1 LSIPRLTQEV
11 FFCELFRKIRDDSCK
26 STTIVR
32 NGTNRYG
39 KAQDHCKDCGVYRV
53 LKPKLTSSE
62 TEQQT
67 VLRACLQRSSFR
79 GVERIFDMARQTVA
93 QWIKT
98 HVETT
103 ARHQGEA
110 RACAI
115 R

>member
-1 LSIPRLTQEV
+1 MIEGMIQETITYT
-11 FFCELFRKIRDDSCK
+11 CHACK
-26 STTIVR
+26 STNIVR
-32 NGTNRYG
+32 NGTNRCG
-39 KAQDHCKDCGVYRV
+39 KAQYHCKDCGVYRV
-53 LKPKLTSSE
+53 LKPSRTSSSE

-67 VLRACLQRSSFR
+67 VLRACLERSSLR
-79 GVERIFDMARQTVA
+79 GVERIFDIARQTVA

>member
-1 LSIPRLTQEV
+1 MIQETITDTCRV
-11 FFCELFRKIRDDSCK
+11 CK

-67 VLRACLQRSSFR
+67 LLRACLQRSSFR

-110 RACAI
+110 PARAISGCPGVG
-115 R
+115 